1 VSDLRI
7 QSVSKQFAGVTA
19 LDDVTMNVTKGERRA
34 LIGPNG
40 AGKSTL
46 FHLITGYLSPT
57 RGEIFLNN
65 QDITGL
71 PLHKRANLGLGQT
84 FQRSNLFSKLTV
96 AENIRLVVQHRHRMT
111 HQFLKAATS
120 FRAINQEIDQILA
133 QVGLAEFANLPVTS
147 LAYGQQRVLEM
158 ALALAAQPRLLL
170 LDEPTAGMS
179 PAETLEISQVIQD
192 LPRTLTIVII
202 EHDMDVIF
210 RLADQITVLH
220 YGQIVG
226 QGSPAEVRANPLVQ
240 ELYLGLNGEHSDR
253 QRPR

>member
-1 VSDLRI
+1 MSGLKI

-19 LDDVTMNVTKGERRA
+19 LSDVSMNVTNGERRA

-46 FHLITGYLSPT
+46 FHLITGYLSPS

-65 QDITGL
+65 RDITRL

-84 FQRSNLFSKLTV
+84 FQRSNLFSELTV
-96 AENIRLVVQHRHRMT
+96 AENIRLVVQHRHQVT
-111 HQFLKAATS
+111 HHFLRPAAAFS
-120 FRAINQEIDQILA
+120 AVNQEIEQILA
-133 QVGLAEFANLPVTS
+133 QVGLTEVASLPVAT
-147 LAYGQQRVLEM
+147 LAYGQQRVLEI
-158 ALALAAQPRLLL
+158 AVALAAQPRLLL

-179 PAETLEISQVIQD
+179 PAETLEISRVIQA
-192 LPRTLTIVII
+192 LPRNLTILII

-220 YGQIVG
+220 YGQIIG
-226 QGSPAEVRANPLVQ
+226 QGSPSEVRANPLVQ
-240 ELYLGLNGEHSDR
+240 EIYLGLNGLG
-253 QRPR
+253 

>member
-1 VSDLRI
+1 
-7 QSVSKQFAGVTA
+7 
-19 LDDVTMNVTKGERRA
+19 
-34 LIGPNG
+34 
-40 AGKSTL
+40 
-46 FHLITGYLSPT
+46 
-57 RGEIFLNN
+57 
-65 QDITGL
+65 
-71 PLHKRANLGLGQT
+71 
-84 FQRSNLFSKLTV
+84 
-96 AENIRLVVQHRHRMT
+96 MT

-120 FRAINQEIDQILA
+120 FGVINQEIDQILA
-133 QVGLAEFANLPVTS
+133 QVGLAEVANLPVTN

-158 ALALAAQPRLLL
+158 AMALAAQPRLLL

-240 ELYLGLNGEHSDR
+240 ELYLGLNGQHSDL
-253 QRPR
+253 QRPG